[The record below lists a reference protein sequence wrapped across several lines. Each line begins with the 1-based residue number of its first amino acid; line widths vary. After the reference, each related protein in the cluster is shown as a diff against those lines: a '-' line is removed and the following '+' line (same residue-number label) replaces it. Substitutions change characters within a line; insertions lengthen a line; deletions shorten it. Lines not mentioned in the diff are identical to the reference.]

1 MASRLS
7 PIRSL
12 GRLARTVKNIW
23 TKSEMR
29 RTSQPGSMMKCS
41 AVLRG
46 FGNPVA
52 SCQGGS
58 GADVFKTLKS
68 ERRGVSSRGATAF
81 IRGALLTATTQHPLR
96 MRARGS
102 ERRSRRL
109 PVELST
115 VRVAA
120 AHRVE
125 ERVRFGRDEVALVLL
140 QPRLLLARQPR
151 LFVGGRTT
159 EG

>member
-7 PIRSL
+7 PNRSL

-29 RTSQPGSMMKCS
+29 RTSQPGSMMQWGAVAFSQS
-41 AVLRG
+41 ARK
-46 FGNPVA
+46 
-52 SCQGGS
+52 SRRGGS
-58 GADVFKTLKS
+58 ARTCCLLLSSARTL
-68 ERRGVSSRGATAF
+68 
-81 IRGALLTATTQHPLR
+81 IRPALLTATTQHPLR
-96 MRARGS
+96 MRARRS

-159 EG
+159 ED

>member
-29 RTSQPGSMMKCS
+29 RTSQPGSMMNCG
-41 AVLRG
+41 AVLR

-52 SCQGGS
+52 SLSAGGGS
-58 GADVFKTLKS
+58 ADLAP
-68 ERRGVSSRGATAF
+68 EQRPSRGA
-81 IRGALLTATTQHPLR
+81 ISGALLTATTQHPLR
-96 MRARGS
+96 MRARRS

-159 EG
+159 ED

>member
-7 PIRSL
+7 PNRSL

-29 RTSQPGSMMKCS
+29 RTSQPGSMMRC
-41 AVLRG
+41 VP

-52 SCQGGS
+52 SLGG
-58 GADVFKTLKS
+58 GEAARTCWKIAGLLPRAI
-68 ERRGVSSRGATAF
+68 EL
-81 IRGALLTATTQHPLR
+81 IRDALLTATTQHPLR
-96 MRARGS
+96 MRARRS